1 MVFAGLIGCGPSYLH
16 QSQKQRSWN
25 KEKKKKKQFQQKGNE
40 VLKCRESIVKSLS
53 QGKDLQVLR
62 GQRSIGNQVLLY
74 QDRVEKV
81 IVNTE
86 DYAEHRVP

>member
-1 MVFAGLIGCGPSYLH
+1 MDPVTYTKARNREVGI
-16 QSQKQRSWN
+16 K
-25 KEKKKKKQFQQKGNE
+25 KKKKKKQFQQKGNE
-40 VLKCRESIVKSLS
+40 VLKGRESIVKSLS

-86 DYAEHRVP
+86 DFAEHRVP